1 MRGIEASPMTD
12 IRQIRQAQGKTMT
25 DLAVRWQELS
35 KKTCKNP
42 ICAPLIAC
50 KKVMDEFSAAMERC
64 AYEEKCLADALQH
77 TQDIQ
82 RNKRNRRKRERK
94 KQRSQK

>member
-1 MRGIEASPMTD
+1 MIN
-12 IRQIRQAQGKTMT
+12 IRQIRQAQGKSMT

-42 ICAPLIAC
+42 ICEPLLKC
-50 KKVMDEFSAAMERC
+50 KQVIDEFSESMATAAHE
-64 AYEEKCLADALQH
+64 AQCLADALQH

-82 RNKRNRRKRERK
+82 RNKRNRRKRLRK
-94 KQRSQK
+94 KQRGSK